1 MMKTQKRSQKSTSHH
16 GREDGLPQLL
26 DGSGHKHAGER
37 HLVDLPGLAVG
48 VLVGRSN
55 GGADGALAEGGVR
68 EQLQH
73 RRLLVVHLGR

>member
-1 MMKTQKRSQKSTSHH
+1 MKTQKISKKPTSHH

-26 DGSGHKHAGER
+26 DGGGHKHARER
-37 HLVDLPGLAVG
+37 HLVDFSGLSVG

-68 EQLQH
+68 KQL
-73 RRLLVVHLGR
+73 